1 MKDWAKFL
9 NDFLQ
14 LSNYP
19 ILTDIGKVT
28 MLEAKLI
35 AESEFGK
42 YRVVQDR
49 IYESDFDAQ
58 IKKLKK

>member
-19 ILTDIGKVT
+19 ILTDKGKVT

-49 IYESDFDAQ
+49 TYESDFDAQ